1 MKTTVQLDYP
11 AILANSA
18 QPVHL
23 AFHFTAPGHDG
34 HRDRP
39 IAFSVVLDRSGSMR
53 GEPLTSAL
61 RAAKTVVQ
69 NLRREDHFAL
79 ITFDDAAEVVIPM
92 GPVSNQPA
100 VLDRIDRIRPGGR
113 AHLTGG
119 WMLGREALRSTP
131 AGSHP
136 GTFRCDA
143 FSRRAMGHPFIP
155 RGRSRHLRLAQ
166 PGGAPSRYPPPRTPA
181 RRTPA

>member
-1 MKTTVQLDYP
+1 M
-11 AILANSA
+11 
-18 QPVHL
+18 
-23 AFHFTAPGHDG
+23 G
-34 HRDRP
+34 
-39 IAFSVVLDRSGSMR
+39 
-53 GEPLTSAL
+53 GEPLASAL
-61 RAAKTVVQ
+61 RAATAAVQ
-69 NLRREDHFAL
+69 NLRRQDPFAL
-79 ITFDDAAEVVIPM
+79 ITFDEAAEVVIPT
-92 GPVSNQPA
+92 GPVSNKPA

-113 AHLTGG
+113 THLTGG

-166 PGGAPSRYPPPRTPA
+166 PGGAPSRHPPPRTPPRPDLRRRDRPDRRPPLAA
-181 RRTPA
+181 RRGFIASRLILPF